1 MNTPGQGSM
10 DVNDEG
16 VGGEVKR
23 GIEGVLPPPS
33 AADTALENADQQEPE
48 VDGEGTKKNK

>member
-1 MNTPGQGSM
+1 M